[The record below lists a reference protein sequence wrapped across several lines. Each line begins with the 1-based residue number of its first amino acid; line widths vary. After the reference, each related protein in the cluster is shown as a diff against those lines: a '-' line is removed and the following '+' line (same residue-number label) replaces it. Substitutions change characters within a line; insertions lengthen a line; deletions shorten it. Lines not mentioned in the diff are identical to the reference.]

1 MIPVTVGGEEQPDVG
16 EPESDRLDV

>member
-1 MIPVTVGGEEQPDVG
+1 MIPVTVGGEEQPDVD